1 MKDIR
6 DMVIPIYAIKDWDK
20 RYENHETRKL
30 KRKLEYV
37 LVPNQ
42 HDGRS
47 FRRLISHPDGTAL
60 LGVWLLLLEI
70 ASKMPKRGILA
81 DENGPLSV
89 EDMSLMTGA
98 GKETF
103 IRGLEALASK
113 KVGWIEVLNSSE
125 LKEPEQFGLF
135 EVAGSPVPSRNL
147 PECREDAGRV
157 HEQYSTVQEQ
167 NSTAADVKNP
177 ELEKAPAKNAAPG
190 PDRKPAAAAAAP
202 LPIEPPGPEPDP
214 EPDDRSELARSLI
227 ESLMPAHPKPGNL
240 ELAVSAAER
249 VLATST
255 DPPRVTEAIRK
266 NHAAWCE
273 YWRTSPPNT
282 FRPMLHKWLQDGD
295 YLHPPSRDATSPSR
309 GKSTAQDLCDRRLA
323 EAEEKDRRERD
334 EDSDQQLASDPP
346 GEPPVGIAAL
356 RRIT

>member
-47 FRRLISHPDGTAL
+47 FRRLISYPDGAAL

-89 EDMSLMTGA
+89 DDMSLMTGA

-125 LKEPEQFGLF
+125 LEEPEQFGLF
-135 EVAGSPVPSRNL
+135 EVPGSPVPSRNL
-147 PECREDAGRV
+147 PACREDAGRV

-167 NSTAADVKNP
+167 NRTAAAAVVKNP

-190 PDRKPAAAAAAP
+190 PDRKPAAAAAAATP
-202 LPIEPPGPEPDP
+202 SPIEPPGPEPEPD
-214 EPDDRSELARSLI
+214 PDDRSILARSLI
-227 ESLMPAHPKPGNL
+227 ESLMPAHPKPGNAAM
-240 ELAVSAAER
+240 AVSVAER
-249 VLATST
+249 VLATSA
-255 DPPRVTEAIRK
+255 DPPRLAEAIRK

-273 YWRTSPPNT
+273 HWRTRPPKD
-282 FRPMLHKWLQDGD
+282 FRPMLHIWLRDGD
-295 YLHPPSRDATSPSR
+295 YRHPPSRDATS
-309 GKSTAQDLCDRRLA
+309 GTVIDRMLA